1 MPNNNEAHFT
11 KIWANKTFFTI
22 YSEPSFCSLV
32 YEGLQM
38 EVSSLQNV
46 SFFAEQDLNRHG
58 NAKPGF
64 KSVISVFVAVS
75 AKSITIPHRPMLAYD
90 WVLGLG
96 WKG

>member
-46 SFFAEQDLNRHG
+46 TFLLNKILTGMVMQSQALKVSFLFLSR
-58 NAKPGF
+58 
-64 KSVISVFVAVS
+64 
-75 AKSITIPHRPMLAYD
+75 
-90 WVLGLG
+90 
-96 WKG
+96 